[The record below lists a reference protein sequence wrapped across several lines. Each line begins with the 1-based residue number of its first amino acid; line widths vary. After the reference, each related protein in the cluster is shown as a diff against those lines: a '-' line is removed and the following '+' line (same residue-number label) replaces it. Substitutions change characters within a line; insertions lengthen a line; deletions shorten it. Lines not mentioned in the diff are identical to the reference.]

1 VVTREVKVKVRNKWQ
16 SLKTKDKTPVLK
28 TKDKTPVL
36 KTKDKYVS
44 KAKLKTNSQD
54 PDQGGDQDPTLKT
67 LQDQSR
73 RELV

>member
-16 SLKTKDKTPVLK
+16 SLK